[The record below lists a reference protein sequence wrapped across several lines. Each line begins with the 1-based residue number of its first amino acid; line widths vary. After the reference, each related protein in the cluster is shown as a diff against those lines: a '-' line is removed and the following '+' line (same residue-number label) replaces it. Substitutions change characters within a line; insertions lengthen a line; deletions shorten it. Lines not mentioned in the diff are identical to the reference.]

1 MKNFILILSLF
12 TLVLLCEESNAQP
25 YYYNS
30 GIPSLVANWGN
41 QPGGTGTPPSSFG
54 ENTEYIIESGKTAI
68 VDFNW
73 FIDNNATL
81 RVNTSGTLQINYA
94 VNIGANATLRL
105 DSNGTCIYNSTYLA
119 ETTVF
124 GGTENFHSYSNFI
137 IRNWSG
143 LNDPLISNALNAS
156 GPISNNYFFGNLEI
170 DWQSQTGN
178 WSFNRNVFPFPVS
191 NVANDWK
198 ITSTG
203 IGKLL
208 TVSPNSPGAGSYFIT
223 KNYIQTGGE
232 IDLAFGAPN
241 FIVNFASLLGVSGN
255 FKKTGGILD
264 ANSTTSFGI
273 IRIDYQ
279 KSADYSTFENVG
291 TFRNTGI
298 SLNSCKLKLLSD
310 LPVFSSNPYCTFLA
324 SGAII
329 DCNNYKVTGNTFLQL
344 HSTIV
349 KVRSPEGFKNGA
361 SGGDFT
367 IAGKKE
373 LANTIFEFCGASA
386 QITGDSLPSTLKG
399 LEPYE
404 YQNIIINN
412 PNGVT
417 LSKDTRMAPESSFR
431 FVQGKLNL
439 ANYNFKIAIQDSIHG
454 VNENCFFNTNGT
466 GVLRIGL
473 DQGYTAKFPVGNGT
487 FSPFYITQAYT
498 GNTDTIGIRVEN
510 SFGSHAPFDTSRCVR
525 KLWRVFDENPGNPTS
540 FRAYAQFMKN
550 DIGVNMDLNSTFAV
564 GQYEAGGY
572 NGYRPSI
579 VHIVENFYTPPD
591 SSVSKALSGGL
602 SYVTSGDDYYV
613 FGNEDGVFET
623 YYPDNTGNASI
634 LGNWTSLNGLHPPS
648 FDRYAIFSVPSGRTA
663 SFDNSATLT
672 DKAWLR
678 SSGSGIINANAPL
691 FVNGILELKDSSVY
705 NHNNTIAPGQS
716 SFGGREFFSS
726 KSTFKI
732 LKWSDTTDKAFDNL
746 ESGYGNLVINFNNL
760 PAPFGSNNYWT
771 VFKNDALPYRTEY
784 TVRGNLTYL
793 QSSGYQFAPIGFGS
807 VLTKFIVTGNVQ
819 IGDSLNNTAFPIMN
833 LSGGTTRTADTTAGT
848 LEINGNLDIQNGGLT
863 SQDFPAV
870 ARGRIVF
877 ARETM
882 NVPKSHTFY
891 CFNPFLWQTSNLGNN
906 AFPNRIESDTLTLK
920 SDMYRSGNPA
930 FLFTD
935 AWQVESGA
943 ALNTDVYRIRSLNL
957 KIKNGGK
964 LITKNPEGF
973 YADLANQNVTFES
986 NASLE
991 FAGSTPQ
998 NLEKAGAY
1006 NLASIPNL
1014 IINNPNDVTVNVPDV
1029 SITGSITF
1037 ISGKLISSNL
1047 NYLSVNENVQF
1058 YGVNT
1063 NSFINGPLKVNTSSM
1078 NTVTIPLG
1086 KGSNQRNLVI
1096 TPANSNSTDWT
1107 VEYFNQ
1113 QQAFGNTLGA
1123 GITSIS
1129 NNEYFLINRSG
1140 ASPSNAVIGLSWGA
1154 NSGVTN
1160 PANLRVARWN
1170 DFQWEDKGNS
1180 NYSGD
1185 ATGGIVYSN
1194 MITQFS
1200 PFVIASTDGQ
1210 QLPVELA
1217 SFSASVNGNN
1227 VNLKWK
1233 TETEQ
1238 NNSGFEIERKSTQDT
1253 NWSKVNFIAGTGSSS
1268 SPKQYEYEDRN
1279 LTAGTFNYRL
1289 KQIDYNGNYHY
1300 YNLQSN
1306 VTVGIPAKFELSQN
1320 YPNPFNPTTKI
1331 NFSLP
1336 VDANVTIKVYDM
1348 TGKEMAVLINNEAKK
1363 AGYFTVDFNA
1373 AGLSSGTYFYRITAK
1388 DFTQTKKMTLIK

>member
-1 MKNFILILSLF
+1 MSKGVRILCTPFFENLSKNIMKNFILILSLF
-12 TLVLLCEESNAQP
+12 ALFLFCAESNAQP

-41 QPGGTGTPPSSFG
+41 QPGGAGTPPSSFG
-54 ENTEYIIESGKTAI
+54 ENTEYIIESGKTA
-68 VDFNW
+68 VLDFQW
-73 FIDNNATL
+73 FIDNSATL
-81 RVNTSGTLQINYA
+81 RVNSEATLQ
-94 VNIGANATLRL
+94 VNHTLNMGTGTTLRI
-105 DSNGTCIYNSTYLA
+105 DSNGTLINN
-119 ETTVF
+119 TTSF
-124 GGTENFHSYSNFI
+124 ANNTLFNGTENFHKHSNFI
-137 IRNWSG
+137 IKNWSG
-143 LNDPLISNALNAS
+143 LNDPIMSTAINYS
-156 GPISNNYFFGNLEI
+156 GQTNNYYLFGNLEL
-170 DWQSQTGN
+170 DWVSQTGN
-178 WSFNRNVFPFPVS
+178 WNMNKNSLNSLYLLAGNNFRVTGS
-191 NVANDWK
+191 
-198 ITSTG
+198 G
-203 IGKLL
+203 IGKILIP
-208 TVSPNSPGAGSYFIT
+208 SPNSPGSGSFIKVNT
-223 KNYIQTGGE
+223 YIQTGGE
-232 IDLAFGAPN
+232 VDLALGSPVTN
-241 FIVNFASLLGVSGN
+241 GFASIINVAGN
-255 FKKTGGILD
+255 FQKTGGIID
-264 ANSTTSFGI
+264 ANSVTTYGI
-273 IRIDYQ
+273 IVFSTLDSSKYN
-279 KSADYSTFENVG
+279 TFENTG
-291 TFRNTGI
+291 TFRNNGI
-298 SLNSCKLKLLSD
+298 SINSCKIKLLSD
-310 LPVFSSNPYCTFLA
+310 FPVFTSNPQCVFTATL
-324 SGAII
+324 STI
-329 DCNNYKVTGNTFLQL
+329 DCNNYKVTGNTVCQINQ
-344 HSTIV
+344 STL
-349 KVRSPEGFKNGA
+349 KLRSAEGFKNGI
-361 SGGDFT
+361 SGGDFPISGQKNFIGST
-367 IAGKKE
+367 
-373 LANTIFEFCGASA
+373 FEYCGSTA
-386 QITGDSLPSTLKG
+386 QMTGDSLPENLKDVT
-399 LEPYE
+399 PNN
-404 YQNIIINN
+404 QDQRVIINN

-417 LSKDTRMAPESSFR
+417 LSKDIRMGERSTLSFI
-431 FVQGKLNL
+431 QGKLNL
-439 ANYNFKIAIQDSIHG
+439 GNYNFKIASPDSIKG
-454 VNENCFFNTNGT
+454 VNENSFFNTNGT

-473 DQGYTAKFPVGNGT
+473 NQGYTAKFPVGNGT

-525 KLWRVFDENPGNPTS
+525 KLWRVFDENPSNPTS

-550 DIGVNMDLNSTFAV
+550 DIGVNMDLNSIFAV

-579 VHIVENFYTPPD
+579 VHIAENFYIPPD
-591 SSVSKALSGGL
+591 SSISKALSGGL

-634 LGNWTSLNGLHPPS
+634 LGSWTSLNGLHPPS

-746 ESGYGNLVINFNNL
+746 ESGYGNLVINFDNL

-833 LSGGTTRTADTTAGT
+833 LSGGTTRAVDTTAGT
-848 LEINGNLDIQNGGLT
+848 LVINGNLDIQNGGLT

-1063 NSFINGPLKVNTSSM
+1063 NSFINGPLKVNTTSM

-1107 VEYFNQ
+1107 V
-1113 QQAFGNTLGA
+1113 
-1123 GITSIS
+1123 
-1129 NNEYFLINRSG
+1129 
-1140 ASPSNAVIGLSWGA
+1140 
-1154 NSGVTN
+1154 
-1160 PANLRVARWN
+1160 
-1170 DFQWEDKGNS
+1170 
-1180 NYSGD
+1180 
-1185 ATGGIVYSN
+1185 
-1194 MITQFS
+1194 
-1200 PFVIASTDGQ
+1200 
-1210 QLPVELA
+1210 
-1217 SFSASVNGNN
+1217 
-1227 VNLKWK
+1227 
-1233 TETEQ
+1233 
-1238 NNSGFEIERKSTQDT
+1238 
-1253 NWSKVNFIAGTGSSS
+1253 
-1268 SPKQYEYEDRN
+1268 
-1279 LTAGTFNYRL
+1279 
-1289 KQIDYNGNYHY
+1289 
-1300 YNLQSN
+1300 
-1306 VTVGIPAKFELSQN
+1306 
-1320 YPNPFNPTTKI
+1320 
-1331 NFSLP
+1331 
-1336 VDANVTIKVYDM
+1336 
-1348 TGKEMAVLINNEAKK
+1348 
-1363 AGYFTVDFNA
+1363 
-1373 AGLSSGTYFYRITAK
+1373 
-1388 DFTQTKKMTLIK
+1388 